1 MLEKKGTLKVATDE
15 TLILEAQGGDMGA
28 FEELVHRYDSKVL
41 AMAVNFVG
49 DADDAKDVYQ
59 EVFIRVY
66 RALPRFQGKSS
77 FSTWI
82 YRIAINVCKTHLAKR
97 ARRRQVSIDEPIEGE
112 EGGVALSEFLA
123 DSNTAEKRLLNSERG
138 EHLLAAVRLLSPKQ
152 RLVFT
157 LRHYHGFKLREIA
170 SMMKCAEGT
179 VKRHLFS
186 ATQRMRSELKILT
199 N

>member
-1 MLEKKGTLKVATDE
+1 MATDE

-28 FEELVHRYDSKVL
+28 FEELVHRYDGKVL
-41 AMAVNFVG
+41 SMAVNFLG

-66 RALPRFQGKSS
+66 RALPRFEGKSS
-77 FSTWI
+77 FSTWV
-82 YRIAINVCKTHLAKR
+82 YRIAVNVCKTHLAKR
-97 ARRRQVSIDEPIEGE
+97 ARRRHVSIDEPIEAE
-112 EGGVALSEFLA
+112 DGGNVALSDFLA
-123 DSNTAEKRLLNSERG
+123 DPNTAERRLLNSERS

-170 SMMKCAEGT
+170 EMMKCAEGT

-186 ATQRMRSELKILT
+186 ATQRMRSELKILA